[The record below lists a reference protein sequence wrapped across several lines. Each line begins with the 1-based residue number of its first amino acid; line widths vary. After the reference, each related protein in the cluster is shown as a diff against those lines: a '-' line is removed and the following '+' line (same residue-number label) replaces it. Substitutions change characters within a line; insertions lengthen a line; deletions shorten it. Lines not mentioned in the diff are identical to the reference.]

1 MCGED
6 VSSRCVSCG
15 GWKNKIEGALFN
27 KGMCPYYPCPASCP
41 DLSLKEAND
50 QRLKKRSRTVQRLFQ
65 HVFKLWQCQANTTP
79 PRTKLC
85 ICPSIF
91 VIYILTYSR
100 VFGCLYM
107 RSCLLYDIVFTR
119 SSVPVLWLQEI
130 KGWSAWGQ
138 VIQSADDECSSVW
151 KQRKFIAAQ
160 KQHQGW
166 KFHVNPQTAGKRVWK
181 WCNAI

>member
-65 HVFKLWQCQANTTP
+65 HVFKLCDSAKQTQ
-79 PRTKLC
+79 RLRG
-85 ICPSIF
+85 PSSVF
-91 VIYILTYSR
+91 VPQ
-100 VFGCLYM
+100 F
-107 RSCLLYDIVFTR
+107 LLYIFWLIVGFLVVCTCALVYCMILYSQGLLCLCFDFESGNKGMKR
-119 SSVPVLWLQEI
+119 LRTSHSERGWWVQLCLETEEIHSSTEATSGLKVP
-130 KGWSAWGQ
+130 
-138 VIQSADDECSSVW
+138 
-151 KQRKFIAAQ
+151 R
-160 KQHQGW
+160 
-166 KFHVNPQTAGKRVWK
+166 
-181 WCNAI
+181 